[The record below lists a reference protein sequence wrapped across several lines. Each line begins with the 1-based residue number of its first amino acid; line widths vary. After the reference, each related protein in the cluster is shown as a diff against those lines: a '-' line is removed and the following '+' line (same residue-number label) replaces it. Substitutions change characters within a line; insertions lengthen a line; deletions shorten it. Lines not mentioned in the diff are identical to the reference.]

1 MKYQF
6 QYGDG
11 QYGTSWWLDKKDYS
25 NIFKCNILDRNK
37 KYDTVS
43 FFSGGVI
50 VNFERKDNL
59 EKYYYIDDNLHLLL
73 VGSSGSGKSR
83 SIIIPTITML
93 GLAGENMFISDVKG
107 ELYLYTANKLKE
119 LGYDVIAI
127 DYIQFLKSNKYNY
140 LDIVINAVE
149 DGNIALAESLV
160 NDIVNVLV
168 TKNDKTEPIWVN
180 GEMSVIKT
188 AIMAVVL
195 ENKGKRK
202 YQTLANAYY
211 FVAEMFKTAEDGEML
226 IDKYM
231 KNKEANDPIKK
242 FYAVAGTAPS
252 KTRGSF
258 VAAALSTL
266 QMFINEYVANNT
278 QSSDFDLRN
287 FAKKKTA
294 LYVLLPD
301 DRDTYHKLGSLL
313 VQQIYTALVE
323 TSREQGGELGIRM
336 NFILDE
342 FANFTKIDTFQ
353 SMLTVS
359 RSRNIRFLICLQ
371 SFGQLEER
379 YGKEG
384 TQNILDNCAWMYLK
398 SANIDTATKIS
409 DKLGTYTCQSYG
421 ESSNTNI
428 KSYNSSSSM
437 SLISRKLLTPDEVQ
451 RIESPYILL
460 MIPGKQSALLT
471 VPDISKMYFN
481 KLNGMGT
488 KSENKRLRTER
499 EEMREETKMEK
510 IKIWDIWN
518 KYNVENFDEEDF
530 EDKEEIVNMI
540 KQNLERKMNN

>member
-1 MKYQF
+1 
-6 QYGDG
+6 
-11 QYGTSWWLDKKDYS
+11 
-25 NIFKCNILDRNK
+25 
-37 KYDTVS
+37 
-43 FFSGGVI
+43 
-50 VNFERKDNL
+50 
-59 EKYYYIDDNLHLLL
+59 
-73 VGSSGSGKSR
+73 
-83 SIIIPTITML
+83 
-93 GLAGENMFISDVKG
+93 MFISDVKG
-107 ELYLYTANKLKE
+107 ELYLYTATKLKE

-231 KNKEANDPIKK
+231 KNKDADDPIKK
-242 FYAVAGTAPS
+242 FFAVAGTAPS

-266 QMFINEYVANNT
+266 QMFINDYVANNT
-278 QSSDFDLRN
+278 QKSDFDLRN

-294 LYVLLPD
+294 IYMLLPD

-313 VQQIYTALVE
+313 VQQIYTSLVE
-323 TSREQGGELGIRM
+323 TSRNEGGELGIRM

-342 FANFTKIDTFQ
+342 FANFTKIDSFQ

-359 RSRNIRFLICLQ
+359 RSRNIRFIICLQ
-371 SFGQLEER
+371 SFAQLEER

-384 TQNILDNCAWMYLK
+384 AQNILDNCAWMYLK

-409 DKLGTYTCQSYG
+409 DKLGTYTAQSYG
-421 ESSNTNI
+421 ESSNSNI
-428 KSYNSSSSM
+428 KNDRSSSSM
-437 SLISRKLLTPDEVQ
+437 SLVSRKLLTADEVQ
-451 RIESPYILL
+451 RIENPYILL
-460 MIPGKQSALLT
+460 MIAGKPPAILN

-481 KLNGMGT
+481 QINCMGT
-488 KSENKRLRTER
+488 KAENTRLRIER
-499 EEMREETKMEK
+499 EKDRKESKLEK
-510 IKIWDIWN
+510 IKIWEIWK
-518 KYNVENFDEEDF
+518 KYYNLELEDYSIEEN
-530 EDKEEIVNMI
+530 EEIVNMI
-540 KQNLERKMNN
+540 KNNLERKIKS